1 MRTWQAIVVTSVL
14 STTAVAGNVIVV
26 GNGPGQFASL
36 QDAVTVADDGDVVL
50 VEIAGP
56 FGAVR
61 VQDKSVAIVNA
72 TGGAVQVN
80 GALRVNNL
88 AASRSVVLAGLSVTG
103 TVSTTLP
110 ELGAGLRATACLGS
124 IVAQDC
130 TFTGGSSV
138 GTTCNPVAPSHGV
151 ELLSSASVALTRC
164 TIAGGHGNSSYGQ
177 VPNEHPV
184 QQGFGVRASTGSQVS
199 LDTVTTTGGSG
210 GTTCNS
216 YQDGTYGGHGI
227 SLANSS
233 LYLCG
238 SSVSGGAGSGPGG
251 TVPGALV
258 GSGGSGIDGQF
269 APASPVVSLANTVVG
284 GLAGPPYFWCGLCT
298 SCCDGSPGSATS
310 GSLAMQPLSGAA
322 KRLSGP
328 SLVRDDEV
336 PEFRVDA
343 SPGDRVEFAVTRAPT
358 YQTDVASGG
367 ILHVKDPIWIVA
379 GLVPPGG
386 NNVKRRYHMPDLP
399 VTSPGQV
406 FYVQARVTSTTGVQR
421 LTNVQ
426 AVVLVDATY

>member
-50 VEIAGP
+50 VKIAGP
-56 FGAVR
+56 FGSVR

-72 TGGAVQVN
+72 TGGTVQLN

-88 AASRSVVLAGLSVTG
+88 AASRSVVLAGLNVTG

-124 IVAQDC
+124 VVAQDC

-164 TIAGGHGNSSYGQ
+164 TITGGHGNSSYGQ

-184 QQGFGVRASTGSQVS
+184 QQGSGVRASTGSLVS
-199 LDTVTTTGGSG
+199 LDTVTVSGGSG
-210 GTTCNS
+210 GSTCNS
-216 YQDGTYGGHGI
+216 YQDGTHGGLGI
-227 SLANSS
+227 SLSNSS
-233 LYLCG
+233 LFVCG
-238 SSVSGGAGSGPGG
+238 SNVSGGAGSSPGG
-251 TVPGALV
+251 TVTGALV
-258 GSGGSGIDGQF
+258 GSGGSGIDGQLV
-269 APASPVVSLANTVVG
+269 PASPVVSLASTVVG
-284 GLAGPPYFWCGLCT
+284 GLAGPPYFWCGLCA
-298 SCCDGSPGSATS
+298 SCCDGSPGSVTS
-310 GSLAMQPLSGAA
+310 GPLTLQTLAGAA

-328 SLVRDDEV
+328 SLVRDDET

-343 SPGDRVEFAVTRAPT
+343 SPGERVEIAVSRAPT
-358 YQTDVASGG
+358 YQVDAGSGC
-367 ILHVKDPIWIVA
+367 ILHVKDPNWIIV
-379 GLVPPGG
+379 GLVPAGG

-406 FYVQARVTSTTGVQR
+406 FHVQARVTSTTGVRR
-421 LTNVQ
+421 LTNEQ
-426 AVVLVDATY
+426 AVVLVDAAY